1 MKKNMTPM
9 EKYNDLK
16 IKRLLGNLKKRGMNG
31 HYCKSTDELVEVAM
45 RLVEDCKT
53 ASYGGSMT
61 LVESGIKDMLK
72 SMPSLE
78 LFDRDECK
86 TKEEKEELYRKAFST
101 DVYFMSTNAISED
114 GVLVNID
121 GVGNRVAAL
130 IFGPKRVVIIAGVN
144 KIAATEE
151 EAMLRARSVA
161 SPINC
166 MRLGLNTPCQTTGQ
180 CANCLSPESPCNQFV
195 ITRRSMDPDRIHVIL
210 VDEEY
215 GY

>member
-1 MKKNMTPM
+1 MGTELTPI
-9 EKYNDLK
+9 EKYNDFK

-31 HYCKSTDELVEVAM
+31 YYCKSIDELVEVTM
-45 RLVEDCKT
+45 KLVKDCKT
-53 ASYGGSMT
+53 ASHGGSMT
-61 LVESGIKDMLK
+61 LVDSGIKDMLR
-72 SMPSLE
+72 SMPGLE
-78 LFDRDECK
+78 ILDREACK
-86 TKEEKEELYRKAFST
+86 TKEEKEELYRKTFFCDA
-101 DVYFMSTNAISED
+101 YFMSTNAISED

-130 IFGPKRVVIIAGVN
+130 IFGPKKVVIIAGVN
-144 KIAATEE
+144 KITATQE
-151 EAMLRARSVA
+151 EAMKRARTVA

-166 MRLGLNTPCQTTGQ
+166 MRLGLKTPCQSTGQ
-180 CANCLSPESPCNQFV
+180 CADCLSKESPCNQIV